1 MQDLGIQ
8 IFILT
13 TSGLSLII
21 VAWVLFAKARSG
33 NFKSDLPKQF
43 LTNSVLNFRNSL
55 LIILSLLMIITL
67 TTIFK
72 DRSINELFSN
82 ENLLL
87 IVPVVLSFIIVY
99 FVEPLSRK

>member
-8 IFILT
+8 ILILIT
-13 TSGLSLII
+13 TGLSLILI
-21 VAWVLFAKARSG
+21 AWALFVKTRKQ

-55 LIILSLLMIITL
+55 IIVLSVLMIITL
-67 TTIFK
+67 TAIFK
-72 DRSINELFSN
+72 GGTTKELFSN

-99 FVEPLSRK
+99 FLEPLARK